1 MKAVDSCIAEVVKE
15 FESLGYQKSMIKTV
29 GITNQRETTVVW
41 NKETGRPFC
50 NASESSLVPP

>member
-1 MKAVDSCIAEVVKE
+1 MKAVDSCISQVVKE
-15 FESLGYQKSMIKTV
+15 FESLGYEKSMIKTV

-50 NASESSLVPP
+50 NASEWA